1 VEQLR
6 HTPTTGLEPA
16 QFGHLTVESLNVT
29 IAGRSVLRDV
39 SLEVREGEVVGLLG
53 RDGSGKTSC
62 FDAIAGLSRLNGGH
76 VRLNGIDVSSW
87 PIDRRARVGLA
98 YLCEDVSIFRGLTV
112 EENILAALELS
123 EPTDAGRTAR
133 LQELVRELNL
143 EGVRK
148 QLATTVSG
156 GERRRCEVARALAL
170 KPSIML
176 LDEPFRGLDPFSV
189 QSTKSLIGTL
199 KRLGIGVLISDY
211 DVRDLV
217 HVIDRAYVLDRGR
230 VIFQGTAAELLAD
243 ANVRELYL
251 GKTFV
256 L

>member
-1 VEQLR
+1 
-6 HTPTTGLEPA
+6 
-16 QFGHLTVESLNVT
+16 
-29 IAGRSVLRDV
+29 
-39 SLEVREGEVVGLLG
+39 
-53 RDGSGKTSC
+53 
-62 FDAIAGLSRLNGGH
+62 
-76 VRLNGIDVSSW
+76 
-87 PIDRRARVGLA
+87 
-98 YLCEDVSIFRGLTV
+98 
-112 EENILAALELS
+112 
-123 EPTDAGRTAR
+123 
-133 LQELVRELNL
+133 
-143 EGVRK
+143 
-148 QLATTVSG
+148 
-156 GERRRCEVARALAL
+156 
-170 KPSIML
+170 ML